1 MALAGGPPHPTPPLQ
16 WFPLLRCVSHAHIIP
31 VCPVPLQVRLF
42 TGIMFSD
49 QPVQDEERIF
59 GGRYKDITVECDP
72 PQKVV
77 LDGEVSR
84 GRLPG
89 CDCGPCSRAA
99 RW

>member
-1 MALAGGPPHPTPPLQ
+1 MQTPHTGNSHVTPARAQWRWQEDPHIPRPPTPVVYSAAV
-16 WFPLLRCVSHAHIIP
+16 CAAHAHHG
-31 VCPVPLQVRLF
+31 CVPCALQVRLF

-77 LDGEVSR
+77 LDGEVS
-84 GRLPG
+84 
-89 CDCGPCSRAA
+89 
-99 RW
+99 